1 MHEED
6 KDLAKRGRK
15 KKEELVVAPENTVES
30 RQDGELEEGVDN
42 EKDDSTG
49 LKEDFEENDSNQGES
64 VPEVE
69 VQSKD
74 HGARL
79 LEIRR
84 AIEER
89 AEQRK
94 FKNDLDYLDEEL

>member
-15 KKEELVVAPENTVES
+15 KKEELDATPENPVEAA
-30 RQDGELEEGVDN
+30 QGGELEEGADN
-42 EKDDSTG
+42 EKDESTG

>member
-1 MHEED
+1 MDEED

-15 KKEELVVAPENTVES
+15 KKEELVIAPESPVAAT
-30 RQDGELEEGVDN
+30 QDSELEEGVDN

-64 VPEVE
+64 VTEVE

-94 FKNDLDYLDEEL
+94 FKNDLDYLEEEL